1 MPQVDFYVLSS
12 SEPLERFAFC
22 ARLCEKALQN
32 RLQVQIQLAPSQP
45 TEALSQQLWRARPES
60 FLPHSTLKSD
70 DCPIWLCNDPHQSPV
85 PDTPTMLINLDA
97 QPHPMHA
104 QFTRIAEVV
113 IQFEPVLH
121 QTRTLYAHYR
131 SLGYTPATHKV

>member
-12 SEPLERFAFC
+12 SEPLERLAFC

-60 FLPHSTLKSD
+60 FLPHSTQKSD

-113 IQFEPVLH
+113 IQLEPVLH

-131 SLGYTPATHKV
+131 NFGYTPATHKI